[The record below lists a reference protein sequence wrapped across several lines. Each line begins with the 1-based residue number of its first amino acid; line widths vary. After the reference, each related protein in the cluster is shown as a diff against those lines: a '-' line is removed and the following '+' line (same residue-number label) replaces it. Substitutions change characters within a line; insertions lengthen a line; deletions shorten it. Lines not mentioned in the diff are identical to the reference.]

1 MGYLTPKMPISDKKI
16 ENEIFS
22 NLVDTAK
29 NSSDESTTSSPL
41 ASDASEK
48 IQDVLRES
56 LGKAAN
62 AAEVLAQKVKI
73 NFRAVK
79 NKDHKVSD
87 NPTVA
92 SAVNWLADAFKDVI
106 DKINDQGE
114 ILSFVLTQLGKMM
127 ETDTFKEEQKKKHDD
142 LEKKCDELV
151 KKCDDL
157 EKKCDAITVASDE
170 ELKQKHVDLE
180 KKVKDVE
187 DSLTKKCDDEDIK
200 QKYADLEKKAKDAED
215 THTKK
220 CEDLDKKYDEVR
232 QRCLKGNLIVSSPA
246 RTTTSGH
253 TIPTQAKHQMFN
265 DRYGRYRCE
274 TDLEMVLRLVHMKT
288 GFRIQ
293 ECEVTACH
301 PLGRREKNTF
311 ILSVH
316 NRTPMSSWEAITK
329 GMMIAENNF
338 SKDNIFI
345 NFQLTKMRGEICKE
359 VRRAKKENL
368 IKSYEIDVNGRIYV
382 RENEN
387 KSLQIT
393 DMKQILKYF
402 PGENVN

>member
-1 MGYLTPKMPISDKKI
+1 MPISDKKI

-29 NSSDESTTSSPL
+29 NSSDESTTSLPL

-142 LEKKCDELV
+142 LEKKCDDLV

-187 DSLTKKCDDEDIK
+187 DSLTKK
-200 QKYADLEKKAKDAED
+200 
-215 THTKK
+215 
-220 CEDLDKKYDEVR
+220 
-232 QRCLKGNLIVSSPA
+232 
-246 RTTTSGH
+246 
-253 TIPTQAKHQMFN
+253 M
-265 DRYGRYRCE
+265 
-274 TDLEMVLRLVHMKT
+274 
-288 GFRIQ
+288 
-293 ECEVTACH
+293 
-301 PLGRREKNTF
+301 
-311 ILSVH
+311 
-316 NRTPMSSWEAITK
+316 
-329 GMMIAENNF
+329 
-338 SKDNIFI
+338 
-345 NFQLTKMRGEICKE
+345 
-359 VRRAKKENL
+359 
-368 IKSYEIDVNGRIYV
+368 
-382 RENEN
+382 
-387 KSLQIT
+387 
-393 DMKQILKYF
+393 
-402 PGENVN
+402 